1 MDVYLNGRMIPYG
14 EARVAHDDAS
24 IQHAVGLFETMTA
37 CHGRVFRLEAHL
49 DRLGRSAAELGLV
62 GGFDRDRLAG
72 AVTQTLTHNSLDQA
86 RVRLTVTPGSVSLL
100 RTDTDTDTVPEPTV
114 LVVATDRVEY
124 DPAYFE
130 KGVTVIVG
138 GQLANPF
145 DPTAGHKTVA
155 YWSRL
160 SLLRRAA
167 SMRASEAIVLTIS
180 NHLAGGAV
188 SNIFLVKDGGLMTPI
203 ARGEEKAGAVPAPVL
218 PGITRA
224 AIFELAEAEAIDVK
238 RRMLAIDDL
247 LDADEVFLTNCGWQ
261 VLPVT
266 NVEKKK
272 IADGKVGPVTAKLR
286 QGLLDLI
293 DRETGKTD
301 G

>member
-100 RTDTDTDTVPEPTV
+100 RTDTDTDTAPEPTV

-145 DPTAGHKTVA
+145 DPTVESTRDQST
-155 YWSRL
+155 YR
-160 SLLRRAA
+160 SLLICARPGVNVRCM
-167 SMRASEAIVLTIS
+167 SVLINVTT
-180 NHLAGGAV
+180 L
-188 SNIFLVKDGGLMTPI
+188 F
-203 ARGEEKAGAVPAPVL
+203 
-218 PGITRA
+218 TR
-224 AIFELAEAEAIDVK
+224 L
-238 RRMLAIDDL
+238 
-247 LDADEVFLTNCGWQ
+247 
-261 VLPVT
+261 
-266 NVEKKK
+266 
-272 IADGKVGPVTAKLR
+272 
-286 QGLLDLI
+286 
-293 DRETGKTD
+293 
-301 G
+301 